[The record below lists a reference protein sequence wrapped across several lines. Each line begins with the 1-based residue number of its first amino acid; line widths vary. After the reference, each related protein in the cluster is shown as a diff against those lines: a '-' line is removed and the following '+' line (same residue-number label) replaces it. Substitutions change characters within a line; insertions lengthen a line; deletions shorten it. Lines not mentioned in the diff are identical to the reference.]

1 MTGQNRVC
9 GLPLSSEQ
17 NNDTGNRSEGGFTL
31 LETSIALVI
40 LMFVAL
46 GAASLFAYS
55 INYNSASNDRSQ
67 SLAIAQLRM
76 EKTRNTGFSGL
87 GGGTTTQY
95 FDSVGTAYTTAA
107 LCQAGLVAQS
117 GQRCYAVVTII
128 DDNPATTAV
137 DVDAAST
144 LKAITVKVTPQGAR
158 AQWATTVS
166 GADTIDTVK
175 ITTQRAKSS

>member
-1 MTGQNRVC
+1 MY
-9 GLPLSSEQ
+9 EQ
-17 NNDTGNRSEGGFTL
+17 NSARALCLRNERNGTGKQNERGFTL

-128 DDNPATTAV
+128 DDDPATTAV